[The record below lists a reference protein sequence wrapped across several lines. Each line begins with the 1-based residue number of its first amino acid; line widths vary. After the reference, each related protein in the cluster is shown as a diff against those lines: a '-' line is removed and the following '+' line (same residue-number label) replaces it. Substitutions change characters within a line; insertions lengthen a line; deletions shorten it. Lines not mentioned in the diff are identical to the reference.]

1 MFQCPICER
10 NTSIPLGGASVLPQN
25 LHLGFEVE
33 VAGYTS
39 KMVNNSEVCCDEC
52 VDGHNGLAVVFCC
65 MCCQFLCK
73 LCRDHHSS
81 SRRFSK
87 HKIVLLDQEGARQL
101 HTIMKPRDHY
111 CSQPNHGNND
121 LNFYSTHK
129 THTVKEI
136 STVAKTHQMEITGAL
151 EDAKESHSTAIVTYW
166 STQLGYCTSA
176 VLLQLIS
183 AIRKDT
189 TFAHATFF
197 CHLTTTTLLAI
208 SYVTKMLKIGT
219 VVMLVHDICDML
231 VEVAYLL
238 DYITY
243 SGLSQAMF
251 IVFAI
256 TFFVTRLLIYPFW
269 ILRSVLFVLPESVTP
284 SPALN
289 LTLVLLVVIQM
300 VHVYRFQHIAVM
312 AWRSLKGRTAK
323 QITEL
328 SSDSDSAKKNE

>member
-1 MFQCPICER
+1 MYAQLLVDQPFVTRCIAQRLGKCLGISERQCSPPTD
-10 NTSIPLGGASVLPQN
+10 NQVLRK
-25 LHLGFEVE
+25 
-33 VAGYTS
+33 AY
-39 KMVNNSEVCCDEC
+39 
-52 VDGHNGLAVVFCC
+52 
-65 MCCQFLCK
+65 
-73 LCRDHHSS
+73 
-81 SRRFSK
+81 
-87 HKIVLLDQEGARQL
+87 QL
-101 HTIMKPRDHY
+101 NR
-111 CSQPNHGNND
+111 QPNRAEVTKLAENIGWTSYNVYKWFRQARNCTKPSKLIRFGESFWRLSYHFTSLAFGIVIFYQESL
-121 LNFYSTHK
+121 LN
-129 THTVKEI
+129 I
-136 STVAKTHQMEITGAL
+136 SRCFNGSQS
-151 EDAKESHSTAIVTYW
+151 DSHSTAIVAYW

-197 CHLTTTTLLAI
+197 CHLATTTLLAI

-312 AWRSLKGRTAK
+312 AGRSLKGRTAK